1 MYASTIV
8 LALGGTA
15 SILAAPVAESP
26 VAQAAAL
33 AVLLGSCSIWGGI
46 YGGEGSSSCCVY
58 SGGPATC
65 CNKDVPV
72 SKYNPETNQTLQV
85 LISLL

>member
-58 SGGPATC
+58 SGGPV
-65 CNKDVPV
+65 N
-72 SKYNPETNQTLQV
+72 
-85 LISLL
+85 LLFPSHSPKKRTTTMSVAK